1 MGLFNWFSWQLERR
15 VMMKEMDRLRADLAE
30 AERQLF
36 YAKRDN
42 VKVRSDCAEAEL
54 LLHEAQNGA
63 KQVAEEHDKLKAQL
77 ELHKNEAA
85 DWHNVAR
92 NQQRWIAELRRP
104 VSELTSVIESTEPAE
119 TSETELEQLAREIYI
134 HTTDACGD
142 LLSPLDAFE
151 MANGFIKYRDRKRE
165 ESNNNGPF

>member
-119 TSETELEQLAREIYI
+119 TSETELEQKAWQLWLRGDDSIEHVWRKAELWLHARQ
-134 HTTDACGD
+134 
-142 LLSPLDAFE
+142 S
-151 MANGFIKYRDRKRE
+151 KRKE
-165 ESNNNGPF
+165 QENQTSEQ